1 MDPASTADLGVAPV
15 YRDDARLQPLIGP
28 GGPFEVEA
36 VVVDGVA
43 LRDFVRAPRTIV
55 DVFAMG
61 DAHDALVH
69 VVYGDERWTHGE
81 LRARA
86 RSLARELHTT
96 FGVRAGDRVGIAMK
110 NLPEYVI
117 AFWGAALNGAI
128 VVPLNAWWAGGE
140 LDYAL
145 HDSGVTVL
153 FADEER
159 VARVVDEGRPCLHD
173 DGGLQVIGVR
183 TDRGDVALDDLVT
196 GDPIDDAVIAR
207 LDRDDPIVLMYT
219 SGTTGRPKGALITNR
234 AMMANLWNMA
244 FASARETILAAR
256 VPPPPRQSASISA
269 APMFHIG
276 GVSSIIGGPMGG
288 SKIVIMGKWDVDEAL
303 RLAREEQVT
312 GFGGVPTMARQI
324 LEHPRIK
331 ELGVDVRTCPM
342 GGAAVPPDLPL
353 RAVEVFGPGVQILN
367 GYGGTET
374 TSAVVT
380 NVGFEY
386 EARPDSVGRPNLTGD
401 VKIVDADGT
410 TLGVGEIGEICM
422 RSPQVV
428 PGYWNDEVA
437 TKAAFR
443 DGWFHS
449 GDVGYVDDEGFVYVV
464 DRLKDV
470 VIRGGEN
477 VYCVEVEAVL
487 HEHPG
492 VADVAVIG
500 VDERVMGER
509 VCAVVVP
516 RGDATVTLADLRAF
530 ATDRLA
536 GFKHP
541 EALYL
546 VDELPTTATG
556 KIAKR
561 ELRAR
566 IAGDDDRLERRW

>member
-1 MDPASTADLGVAPV
+1 MEQSTTADPGVAAV
-15 YRDDARLQPLIGP
+15 YRDDPRLAPLIGP
-28 GGPFEVEA
+28 GAPFEVEPA
-36 VVVDGVA
+36 VVDGIEM
-43 LRDFVRAPRTIV
+43 RDFVRAPRTIV

-61 DAHDALVH
+61 DGHGDLVH
-69 VVYGDERWTHGE
+69 VVYESERWTHAEVRRRARGLAHE
-81 LRARA
+81 LR
-86 RSLARELHTT
+86 ET
-96 FGVRAGDRVGIAMK
+96 FGVRPGDRVGIAMR
-110 NLPEYVI
+110 NLPEYVV

-145 HDSGVTVL
+145 RDAGVTVL
-153 FADEER
+153 FADDERIER
-159 VARVVDEGRPCLHD
+159 VLADGRPD
-173 DGGLQVIGVR
+173 GLQIIGVR
-183 TDRGDVALDDLVT
+183 TDRGDVALDDLT
-196 GDPIDDAVIAR
+196 DGDAIADNEIAR
-207 LDRDDPIVLMYT
+207 LERDDPIVLMYT

-234 AMMANLWNMA
+234 AMIANLWNMA
-244 FASARETILAAR
+244 FAAARESLLAGR
-256 VPPPPRQSASISA
+256 TPPPPRQSASIAA

-276 GVSSIIGGPMGG
+276 GVSSMVGGPMGG
-288 SKIVIMGKWDVDEAL
+288 SKIVIMRKWDADVAL

-324 LEHPRIK
+324 LEHPRIT
-331 ELGVDVRTCPM
+331 ELGVDVRSCPM

-380 NVGFEY
+380 NVGIEY
-386 EARPDSVGRPNLTGD
+386 EARPGSVGRPNLTGD
-401 VKIVDADGT
+401 VKIVDAEGA

-422 RSPQVV
+422 RGPQVV

-437 TKAAFR
+437 TAAAFR

-449 GDVGYVDDEGFVYVV
+449 GDVGYLDGEGFLYVV

-487 HEHPG
+487 HEYPA
-492 VADVAVIG
+492 VADVAVVGI
-500 VDERVMGER
+500 DERVMGER

-516 RGDATVTLADLRAF
+516 RAGATVELADLRAF

-536 GFKHP
+536 AFKRP

-561 ELRAR
+561 ELRAQ
-566 IAGDDDRLERRW
+566 IAADDSAVERVW

>member
-1 MDPASTADLGVAPV
+1 MDHSATADPGVAPV
-15 YRDDARLQPLIGP
+15 YHDDPRLAPLIGP
-28 GGPFEVEA
+28 GAPFEVDV
-36 VVVDGVA
+36 VVVDGVS
-43 LRDFVRAPRTIV
+43 LRDFVRAPRTIN

-61 DAHDALVH
+61 DGHGDLVH
-69 VVYGDERWTHGE
+69 VVYEDERWTHAE
-81 LRARA
+81 IRRQA
-86 RSLARELHTT
+86 RSLARELRDT
-96 FGVRAGDRVGIAMK
+96 FGVRPGGRVGIAMR
-110 NLPEYVI
+110 NLPEYVV

-140 LDYAL
+140 LDYAMR
-145 HDSGVTVL
+145 DAGVSVL
-153 FADEER
+153 FADDER
-159 VARVVDEGRPCLHD
+159 LARVLADGRRN
-173 DGGLQVIGVR
+173 GLQIIGVR
-183 TDRGDVALDDLVT
+183 TDQGDVALSDLVD
-196 GDPIDDAVIAR
+196 GDPIADDAVAQ
-207 LDRDDPIVLMYT
+207 LDRGDPIVLMYT

-234 AMMANLWNMA
+234 AMIANLWNMA
-244 FASARETILAAR
+244 FAAAREALIAGRA
-256 VPPPPRQSASISA
+256 PPAPRQSASIAA

-276 GVSSIIGGPMGG
+276 GVSAMVGGPLGG
-288 SKIVIMGKWDVDEAL
+288 SKMVIMRKWDVDEAL
-303 RLAREEQVT
+303 RLAREEQIT

-324 LEHPRIK
+324 LEHPRIT
-331 ELGVDVRTCPM
+331 ELGIDVRSCPM

-380 NVGFEY
+380 NVGIEY

-401 VKIVDADGT
+401 VKIVDSEGER
-410 TLGVGEIGEICM
+410 LGVGEIGEICM
-422 RSPQVV
+422 RSPQVA
-428 PGYWNDEVA
+428 PGYWNDDVA

-449 GDVGYVDDEGFVYVV
+449 GDVGYLDDEGFLYVV

-487 HEHPG
+487 HEHPA

-500 VDERVMGER
+500 IDERVMGER

-516 RGDATVTLADLRAF
+516 RASVTVELADLRAF

-536 GFKHP
+536 AFKHP
-541 EALYL
+541 EALYI
-546 VDELPTTATG
+546 VDDLPTTATG

-561 ELRAR
+561 ELRAQV
-566 IAGDDDRLERRW
+566 ASDDARLQRAW

>member
-1 MDPASTADLGVAPV
+1 MPDGVASV
-15 YRDDARLQPLIGP
+15 YREDPRLEPLLGP

-61 DAHDALVH
+61 DAHESLVH
-69 VVYGDERWTHGE
+69 VVYDDERWTHGE

-86 RSLARELHTT
+86 RSLARELHTA
-96 FGVRAGDRVGIAMK
+96 FGVQPGDRVGIAMR
-110 NLPEYVI
+110 NLPEYVV

-140 LDYAL
+140 LDYAVR
-145 HDSGVTVL
+145 DADVTVL

-159 VARVVDEGRPCLHD
+159 VERVLADDRPALS
-173 DGGLQVIGVR
+173 DGGELQIIGVR
-183 TDRGDVALDDLVT
+183 SDRGDVALDDLV
-196 GDPIDDAVIAR
+196 GGEPIAADAIAR

-244 FASARETILAAR
+244 FASARETILAGR
-256 VPPPPRQSASISA
+256 VPPSPRQSASIAA

-288 SKIVIMGKWDVDEAL
+288 SKIVIMRKWDVDDAL

-324 LEHPRIK
+324 LEHPHIK
-331 ELGVDVRTCPM
+331 DLGIDVRTCPM

-380 NVGFEY
+380 NVGIEY

-401 VKIVDADGT
+401 VKIVDADGAL
-410 TLGVGEIGEICM
+410 LGVGEIGEICM

-437 TKAAFR
+437 TAAAFR

-449 GDVGYVDDEGFVYVV
+449 GDVGYADDEGFVYVV

-516 RGDATVTLADLRAF
+516 RGDAVVALGDLRAF

-536 GFKHP
+536 TFKHP

-566 IAGDDDRLERRW
+566 IAGDDNALERLW

>member
-1 MDPASTADLGVAPV
+1 
-15 YRDDARLQPLIGP
+15 
-28 GGPFEVEA
+28 
-36 VVVDGVA
+36 
-43 LRDFVRAPRTIV
+43 
-55 DVFAMG
+55 
-61 DAHDALVH
+61 
-69 VVYGDERWTHGE
+69 
-81 LRARA
+81 
-86 RSLARELHTT
+86 
-96 FGVRAGDRVGIAMK
+96 
-110 NLPEYVI
+110 
-117 AFWGAALNGAI
+117 
-128 VVPLNAWWAGGE
+128 LNAWWAGGE

-145 HDSGVTVL
+145 RDAGVTVL

-159 VARVVDEGRPCLHD
+159 VERVVAD
-173 DGGLQVIGVR
+173 DRCASGDRGGLQVIVGVR
-183 TDRGDVALDDLVT
+183 TDRGDVALEDLT
-196 GDPIDDAVIAR
+196 GGSPIADHDVAR
-207 LDRDDPIVLMYT
+207 LDRDEPIVLMYT

-234 AMMANLWNMA
+234 AMIANLWNMA
-244 FASARETILAAR
+244 FATARESLIAGR
-256 VPPPPRQSASISA
+256 VPPAPRQSASIAA

-276 GVSSIIGGPMGG
+276 GVSSMVGGPMGG
-288 SKIVIMGKWDVDEAL
+288 SKIVIMRKWDVDEAL

-324 LEHPRIK
+324 LEHPRII
-331 ELGVDVRTCPM
+331 ELGIDIRSCPM

-353 RAVEVFGPGVQILN
+353 RAVEVFGGGVQILN

-380 NVGFEY
+380 NVGIEY
-386 EARPDSVGRPNLTGD
+386 EARPDSVGRANLTGD
-401 VKIVDADGT
+401 VKIVDADGR

-422 RSPQVV
+422 RGPQVV
-428 PGYWNDEVA
+428 PGYWNDDVA
-437 TKAAFR
+437 TAAAFR

-449 GDVGYVDDEGFVYVV
+449 GDVGYLDDEGFLYVV

-487 HEHPG
+487 HEHPA

-500 VDERVMGER
+500 IDERVMGER

-516 RGDATVTLADLRAF
+516 RGDAVVELADLRAF

-536 GFKHP
+536 AFKHP

-546 VDELPTTATG
+546 VDDLPTTATG

-561 ELRAR
+561 ELRAQ
-566 IAGDDDRLERRW
+566 IAADDDAVTRMW

>member
-1 MDPASTADLGVAPV
+1 MTETVAPV
-15 YRDDARLQPLIGP
+15 YRDDPRLQPLIGP

-36 VVVDGVA
+36 VVVDGVS

-61 DAHDALVH
+61 DAHEALVH
-69 VVYGDERWTHGE
+69 VVYEDERWTHGA

-86 RSLARELHTT
+86 RSLARELRTT
-96 FGVRAGDRVGIAMK
+96 FGVQRGDRVGIAMR
-110 NLPEYVI
+110 NLPEYVV

-145 HDSGVTVL
+145 RDAGVTVL

-159 VARVVDEGRPCLHD
+159 IDRVLADGRPP
-173 DGGLQVIGVR
+173 GLQIIGVR
-183 TDRGDVALDDLVT
+183 TDRADVALDDLIT
-196 GDPIDDAVIAR
+196 GEPIADDDLAR
-207 LDRDDPIVLMYT
+207 LERDDPIVLMYT

-244 FASARETILAAR
+244 FASARESLIAER
-256 VPPPPRQSASISA
+256 VPPAPRQSASISA

-288 SKIVIMGKWDVDEAL
+288 SKIVIMRKWDVDEAL
-303 RLAREEQVT
+303 LLAREEQVT

-331 ELGVDVRTCPM
+331 DLGVDVRTCPM

-353 RAVEVFGPGVQILN
+353 RAVEVFGPTVQILN

-380 NVGFEY
+380 NVGIEY

-401 VKIVDADGT
+401 VKIVDADGAS
-410 TLGVGEIGEICM
+410 LGVGEIGEICM

-437 TKAAFR
+437 TAAAFR

-449 GDVGYVDDEGFVYVV
+449 GDVGYVDDEGFLYVI

-487 HEHPG
+487 HEHPA

-516 RGDATVTLADLRAF
+516 RAGSDVALADLRAF

-536 GFKHP
+536 AYKHP

-546 VDELPTTATG
+546 VDDLPTTATG

-561 ELRAR
+561 ELRAQ
-566 IAGDDDRLERRW
+566 IAGDDARVERLW

>member
-1 MDPASTADLGVAPV
+1 MDRSTRADPGVAPV
-15 YRDDARLQPLIGP
+15 YRDDARLAPLIGS
-28 GGPFEVEA
+28 GAPFEVETVA
-36 VVVDGVA
+36 VNGVE

-61 DAHDALVH
+61 DGHGDLVH
-69 VVYGDERWTHGE
+69 VVYDGERWTHAE
-81 LRARA
+81 IRRQA
-86 RSLARELHTT
+86 RSLARDLRDA
-96 FGVRAGDRVGIAMK
+96 FGVRPGDRIGIAMR
-110 NLPEYVI
+110 NLPEYVV

-145 HDSGVTVL
+145 RDAGVTVL

-159 VARVVDEGRPCLHD
+159 VERVLADGRPD
-173 DGGLQVIGVR
+173 ALQVIVGVR
-183 TDRGDVALDDLVT
+183 TDRGDVALDDLT
-196 GDPIDDAVIAR
+196 GGAAIGDDEVAR

-234 AMMANLWNMA
+234 AMIANLWNMA
-244 FASARETILAAR
+244 FAAARESILAGR
-256 VPPPPRQSASISA
+256 LPPVPRQSASIAA

-276 GVSSIIGGPMGG
+276 GVSSMVGGPMGG
-288 SKIVIMGKWDVDEAL
+288 SKIVIMRKWDVDEAV
-303 RLAREEQVT
+303 RLARQEQVT

-324 LEHPRIK
+324 LEHPRIT
-331 ELGVDVRTCPM
+331 ELGVDIRSCPM

-353 RAVEVFGPGVQILN
+353 RAVEVFGPSVQILN

-380 NVGFEY
+380 NVGIEY
-386 EARPDSVGRPNLTGD
+386 EARPDSVGRANLTGD
-401 VKIVDADGT
+401 VKIVDADGE

-422 RSPQVV
+422 RGPQVA
-428 PGYWNDEVA
+428 PGYWNDDVA
-437 TKAAFR
+437 TAAAFR

-449 GDVGYVDDEGFVYVV
+449 GDVGYLDDEGFLYVV

-487 HEHPG
+487 HEHPA

-500 VDERVMGER
+500 IDERVMGER

-516 RGDATVTLADLRAF
+516 RGDAVVELAGLRAF

-536 GFKHP
+536 TFKHP
-541 EALYL
+541 EALYV
-546 VDELPTTATG
+546 VDDLPTTATG

-561 ELRAR
+561 ELRAQ
-566 IAGDDDRLERRW
+566 IAADDSHVIRMW